1 MSKPD
6 IHDEDTV
13 SRLLEVDGQE
23 ETYHAYH
30 DPAGSAT
37 PSETVIEAVA
47 DIADVDSTTT
57 LVPLAESVDPDAL
70 DALFENRDAN
80 PNSCVVCYLC
90 GLEVAVYADGHV
102 RIRNAP
108 SSAREE

>member
-1 MSKPD
+1 MSKSN
-6 IHDEDTV
+6 IHDDGTV
-13 SRLLEVDGQE
+13 TRLLEVEGQD

-37 PSETVIEAVA
+37 PSETVIEAIA
-47 DIADVDSTTT
+47 DIADVDPTTT
-57 LVPLAESVDPDAL
+57 VIPLAEVADPDAL

-80 PNSCVVCYLC
+80 PDACVVLYLC
-90 GLEVAVYADGHV
+90 GLEVVVYADGHV

-108 SSAREE
+108 SSTREE